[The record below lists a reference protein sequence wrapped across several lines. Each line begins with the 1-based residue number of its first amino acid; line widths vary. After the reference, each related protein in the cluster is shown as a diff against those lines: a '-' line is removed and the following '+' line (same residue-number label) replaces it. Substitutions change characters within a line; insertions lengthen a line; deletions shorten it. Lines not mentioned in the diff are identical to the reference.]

1 MSSQGVRIIKPLE
14 EDFVPEPAKPFLKR
28 NEPRGNK
35 PFLTAASILFSSISA
50 AFAVIVFTQASF

>member
-14 EDFVPEPAKPFLKR
+14 DEFVPEPAQAFLKK
-28 NEPRGNK
+28 NEPRGTES
-35 PFLTAASILFSSISA
+35 FFTAASILFSSISA